1 VEQELR
7 SNSGWEKIFISS
19 YFLLFERVLIPS
31 FTDLTSMS
39 DSTENKRKK
48 VNLNK
53 ILIYTLLVV
62 IIIASIVF
70 LVKTLMDLKKSSELQ
85 SEAFQQQMNKLNNE
99 LNIEKGNY
107 RRMTQNR
114 DSLQDWV
121 DYYHPMRSLIYNA
134 KLRDQ
139 VVGALEFNP
148 GDLAKFKID
157 STSVVILDVKV
168 SGNDLNY
175 TVNYLVKNRKGEVQ
189 EVSPYELFIP

>member
-1 VEQELR
+1 
-7 SNSGWEKIFISS
+7 
-19 YFLLFERVLIPS
+19 
-31 FTDLTSMS
+31 MS

>member
-1 VEQELR
+1 MEQELR